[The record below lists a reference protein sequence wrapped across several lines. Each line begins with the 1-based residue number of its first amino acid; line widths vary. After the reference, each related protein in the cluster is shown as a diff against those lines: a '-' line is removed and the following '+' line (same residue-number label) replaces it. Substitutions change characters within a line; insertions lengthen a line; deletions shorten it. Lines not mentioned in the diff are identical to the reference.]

1 VKLHLGCGN
10 KRWDGYVNI
19 DMKGGDVECDIRS
32 LPYLDET
39 ADEIVAIHV
48 AEHFFIT
55 DLLAVL
61 TEWHR
66 VLKTG
71 GKLVLELP
79 CWDKVQRLI
88 KADAPDNF
96 TRWALYGQPKTHVDG
111 VPALHKWCWSIDEF
125 REMLEAAGFV
135 NIELEQPKFHQP
147 IRDMRWVAIK

>member
-1 VKLHLGCGN
+1 VRHFLPVFLHH
-10 KRWDGYVNI
+10 
-19 DMKGGDVECDIRS
+19 
-32 LPYLDET
+32 
-39 ADEIVAIHV
+39 HV

-55 DLLAVL
+55 ELLAVL

-66 VLKTG
+66 VLKTD

-96 TRWALYGQPKTHVDG
+96 TRWALYGQPETHVDG

-125 REMLEAAGFV
+125 REVLEAAGFV

-147 IRDMRWVAIK
+147 VRDMRWVAIK